1 MASKKEKTHIKD
13 LIPDQTNRR
22 KHNPRNIGMITDSLN
37 AVGAWRSIAID
48 ENDVVHAGNGV
59 IEAAADAGITKLR
72 VIEAEGDE
80 IIAVRRRGLTDEQK
94 RMAAMYDNRTSELA
108 EWNIEQLKADAV
120 DDLDLKPFF
129 FEGELESLLDQAED
143 VNLND
148 FFQSDTESKSTDDG
162 KTLTLTFRP
171 DEYIAVIEALKNRE
185 GTNEQVLMELLGVD
199 ISAK

>member
-72 VIEAEGDE
+72 IVEAEGDE

-94 RMAAMYDNRTSELA
+94 RLAAMYDNRTSELA
-108 EWNIEQLKADAV
+108 EWDIEQLKADAV
-120 DDLDLKPFF
+120 DGLDLKPFF
-129 FEGELESLLDQAED
+129 FEGELGSLFDQIEN
-143 VNLND
+143 VNLDD
-148 FFQSDTESKSTDDG
+148 FFQSDTGSKSTDDG

-199 ISAK
+199 ISVK